1 MVQLS
6 TPASVDSG
14 LQSLQPTA
22 DRSAAPSCI
31 LLGVIDFNFQ
41 GISYVQALRIQGQ
54 CAVESRLLAG
64 G

>member
-41 GISYVQALRIQGQ
+41 GISYVQALRIQG
-54 CAVESRLLAG
+54 
-64 G
+64 